1 MSRRE
6 IQQIIHH
13 PGLFTFRDGNSNQGM
28 VIVRYNIPEGKV
40 EYYFIPQENLM
51 AYNSAKAHH
60 DLNAHRI
67 LGTRIDIE
75 NIKSAELL
83 N

>member
-6 IQQIIHH
+6 IQQYIHH
-13 PGLFTFRDGNSNQGM
+13 PGLFTFKDGKSDQGM
-28 VIVRYNIPEGKV
+28 IIVRYNIPEGKI
-40 EYYFIPQENLM
+40 EYYFIPEQNM
-51 AYNSAKAHH
+51 VAYRSARSNH

-67 LGTRIDIE
+67 LGTRIDVEEIH
-75 NIKSAELL
+75 SAQML

>member
-13 PGLFTFRDGNSNQGM
+13 PGLFTFKDGNSNQGM
-28 VIVRYNIPEGKV
+28 IIVRYNITDARV
-40 EYYFIPQENLM
+40 EYYFIPEENLI
-51 AYNSAKAHH
+51 AYRSAKSHQ

-75 NIKSAELL
+75 DIHSAELM